1 MWTEEDFIALEQ
13 EEREITDDAILIM
26 LLILA
31 GVKGDI
37 EKELRAFY
45 QKYGQDGVVTY
56 SEARKWISEQ
66 DHQRRLT
73 ALTLFVGGVFTS
85 ALMDVEKEFRK
96 FLTDVVSKEITFFGV
111 KLDVEKVLSRKWG
124 TDNSY
129 WLKRLEDDIQLWTVT
144 INNDV
149 KRAMLQH
156 KSIDD
161 VLKQLNKRFG
171 SIDKVLQKLGITES
185 TAIGSLSRKDIFR
198 ELGITKY
205 QFYTKDDERRC
216 ETCGALHGH
225 IFPMSAYE
233 VGVTA
238 SPIHP
243 WCRCWEVPIRD

>member
-1 MWTEEDFIALEQ
+1 MWTEEQLIALEQ
-13 EEREITDDAILIM
+13 DERTITDESILIM

-56 SEARKWISEQ
+56 SEARKWISDK

-73 ALTLFVGGVFTS
+73 ALTLFVGAVFIG
-85 ALMDVEKEFRK
+85 ALDGMETHFRK
-96 FLTDVVSKEITFFGV
+96 FLTEVIAKESTFFGV
-111 KLDVEKVLSRKWG
+111 KVDVEKLLSRKWG
-124 TDNSY
+124 VDDLY
-129 WLKRLEDDIQLWTVT
+129 WLQRLEADVDLWRKYVTMDI
-144 INNDV
+144 
-149 KRAMLQH
+149 KRAIHQG
-156 KSIDD
+156 KNIDE
-161 VLKQLNKRFG
+161 VIKLLEKRFNN
-171 SIDKVLQKLGITES
+171 INKVLQKLGLTES
-185 TAIGSLSRKDIFR
+185 TAMGSLSRQDIFK

-238 SPIHP
+238 SPLHP
-243 WCRCWEVPIRD
+243 HCRCWEVPIVE